1 MCDKQ
6 TAMQFTQVLENI
18 GEYYDRIFNSMLR
31 TMIGD
36 YKPQVCWHSDAIH
49 SLLGLVNC
57 SVRCHQQVAPKIKPL
72 NPQNIEQLLPNK
84 TPCFYVASFY

>member
-57 SVRCHQQVAPKIKPL
+57 SVRCHQQITAFTK
-72 NPQNIEQLLPNK
+72 
-84 TPCFYVASFY
+84 